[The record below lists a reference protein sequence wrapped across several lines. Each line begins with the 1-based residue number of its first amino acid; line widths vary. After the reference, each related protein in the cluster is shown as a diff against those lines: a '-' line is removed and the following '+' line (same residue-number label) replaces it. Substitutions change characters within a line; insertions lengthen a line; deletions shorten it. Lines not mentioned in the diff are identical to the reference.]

1 MTDLIL
7 YLVPMLTSLLDSF
20 SHVSMLE
27 HHCDINVK
35 SDNLD
40 MTLGLGA
47 NSLIFVLM
55 ADENANFLDIPGG
68 SVV

>member
-1 MTDLIL
+1 
-7 YLVPMLTSLLDSF
+7 MLTSSPDSF

-27 HHCDINVK
+27 HHFDRNVK

-40 MTLGLGA
+40 MTLGLEA
-47 NSLIFVLM
+47 DSLICDLM
-55 ADENANFLDIPGG
+55 ADENANFLDIPSG